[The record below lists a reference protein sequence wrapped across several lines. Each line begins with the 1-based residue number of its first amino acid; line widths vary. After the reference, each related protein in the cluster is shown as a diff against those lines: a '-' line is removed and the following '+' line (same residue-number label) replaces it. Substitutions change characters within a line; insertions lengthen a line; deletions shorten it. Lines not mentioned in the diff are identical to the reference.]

1 MAVFTKAEEKNVLIP
16 SNSTPRYVSNRNVCV
31 CSPKTL
37 SRMFTA
43 TESALVP
50 KMETT
55 QTSVKAEQI
64 NYGLLEQWDTIR
76 SH

>member
-1 MAVFTKAEEKNVLIP
+1 MYQTEM
-16 SNSTPRYVSNRNVCV
+16 
-31 CSPKTL
+31 CSPKAL
-37 SRMFTA
+37 SRMFMA

-64 NYGLLEQWDTIR
+64 NNGLLEQWDTIR